1 MLFAMRLIMPMD
13 GTMRFIANMMAAMSR
28 PIASLTM
35 LLITRPTLR
44 AVEICFAISS
54 FPSEYL
60 Q

>member
-1 MLFAMRLIMPMD
+1 MPMD

-44 AVEICFAISS
+44 AVEICFDISS